1 MAELARTRLTSHSTQ
16 TVPVR
21 EHLRTLEDGDVVSA
35 FLGGEERAFEELVDR
50 YQGRLLNFVYR
61 TIGDRDRA
69 EDLVQEVFIRVY
81 RHIARFDRSKKFSTW
96 IYTIASNLAK
106 NELRNRS
113 RNPLV
118 LFQTIKAKFEDEER
132 PLQFEDTMS
141 RPDDLYRKRHLRSLV
156 EEATSQLPQ
165 HHREVFV
172 LRELEGKS
180 YEEIAEIT
188 NCNLGTVKSRL
199 NRARNSFAE
208 IIEPWLE

>member
-1 MAELARTRLTSHSTQ
+1 MADVARKQKVSM
-16 TVPVR
+16 PGAAVR
-21 EHLRTLEDGDVVSA
+21 EHLRALEDGDVVAA
-35 FLGGEERAFEELVDR
+35 FLGGEERAFQELVSR
-50 YQGRLLNFVYR
+50 YQTRLLNFIYR
-61 TIGDRDRA
+61 TIGDREKA

-81 RHIARFDRSKKFSTW
+81 RHIGRFDRSKKFSTW

-118 LFQTIKAKFEDEER
+118 LFQTIKKNWQEDDR

-141 RPDDLYRKRHLRSLV
+141 RPDDLYRKRHLRELV
-156 EEATSQLPQ
+156 EESVAQLPA

-188 NCNLGTVKSRL
+188 DCNLGTVKSRL
-199 NRARNSFAE
+199 NRARTSFAE
-208 IIEPWLE
+208 IIEPRLR

>member
-1 MAELARTRLTSHSTQ
+1 MADLALKTAPNTGLS
-16 TVPVR
+16 VR
-21 EHLRTLEDGDVVSA
+21 EQLRTLDDSAVVA
-35 FLGGEERAFEELVDR
+35 QFLGGEERAFQELVDR
-50 YQGRLLNFVYR
+50 YQTRLLNFVYR
-61 TIGDRDRA
+61 TIGDREKA

-81 RHIARFDRSKKFSTW
+81 RHIARFDTTKKFSTW

-118 LFQTIKAKFEDEER
+118 LFQTIKKNWEDEDR
-132 PLQFEDTMS
+132 PLQFEDATS
-141 RPDDLYRKRHLRSLV
+141 RPDDLYRKRHLRELV
-156 EEATSQLPQ
+156 DEATAKLPE
-165 HHREVFV
+165 HHRQVFV

-188 NCNLGTVKSRL
+188 DCNLGTVKSRL

-208 IIEPWLE
+208 IIAPWLE

>member
-1 MAELARTRLTSHSTQ
+1 MAELARTKLTSQRTPAVS
-16 TVPVR
+16 VR
-21 EHLRTLEDGDVVSA
+21 EHLRSLEDGDVVSA

-61 TIGDRDRA
+61 TISDRDRA

-81 RHIARFDRSKKFSTW
+81 RHIGRFDRSKKFSTW

-106 NELRNRS
+106 NEQRNRS

-118 LFQTIKAKFEDEER
+118 LFQTIKAKFEDVH
-132 PLQFEDTMS
+132 T
-141 RPDDLYRKRHLRSLV
+141 RPDDLFRKRHLKEMV
-156 EEATSQLPQ
+156 EQSVGQLPA

-188 NCNLGTVKSRL
+188 GVNLGTVKSRL
-199 NRARNSFAE
+199 NRARAAFAD
-208 IIEPWLE
+208 IIAPLVR